1 LSEQSTGLPIEM
13 TWFIYLDIFRIII
26 VMELTYQQVLAEVYE
41 ENSKN
46 VLVHQTEYD
55 DEDREPYDKH
65 DFDDNKLE
73 DVEDFNKFHGDRNKP
88 EHLVKFGVKQDPAG
102 RAGLKH
108 QTDVRTI
115 VLNIDGAFRGNI
127 VPTQP
132 LNCDGSISESANPGT
147 LSSNFL
153 FNTNRVYKNIASVK
167 MTSMEFSNSFYTFS
181 SSRGNTVFYIT
192 LLSNTSIR
200 YTITIPNGNYPN
212 YTIFASN
219 IQTSLNN
226 PSPAYASPTTFT
238 VTYNPIAH
246 TIAIGGTN
254 SFSVTFPSTQ
264 TNPCGNG
271 IGYNMGFLN
280 TTYSTGLLTTLTS
293 DQAPNIFQD
302 TYVYLEI
309 NDWNLVEHQ
318 IYGQTYYSVF
328 AKIQLNG
335 EKNTI
340 IYDNNFSNSS
350 TKEYVFHQPVNISR
364 LEIRILDAYGNTLD
378 LRSSNFSMTLELHE
392 VNQSSVYAKLLE
404 L

>member
-1 LSEQSTGLPIEM
+1 
-13 TWFIYLDIFRIII
+13 
-26 VMELTYQQVLAEVYE
+26 MELTYQQVLAEVYE

-55 DEDREPYDKH
+55 DDDRDPYDK
-65 DFDDNKLE
+65 DDYDDNKLE
-73 DVEDFNKFHGDRNKP
+73 NPDEFNKFHGDRNKP
-88 EHLVKFGVKQDPAG
+88 EHVIRAGVKEDIVG
-102 RAGLKH
+102 KSGIKY

-127 VPTQP
+127 VPRQSNNCNGS
-132 LNCDGSISESANPGT
+132 LNEAANPGT
-147 LSSNFL
+147 LSSNFI
-153 FNTNRVYKNIASVK
+153 FNTNRLYKNIRAVK

-181 SSRGNTVFYIT
+181 ANRGNTIFYIT
-192 LLSNTSIR
+192 LQSNTNVR
-200 YTITIPNGNYPN
+200 YTITIPDGNYSN
-212 YTIFASN
+212 YTIFAST
-219 IQTSLNN
+219 IQPALNN
-226 PSPAYASPTTFT
+226 PSPAYAVPTTFT
-238 VTYNPIAH
+238 VAYDAIRH
-246 TIAIGGTN
+246 TIVITGTN
-254 SFSVTFPSTQ
+254 GFIITFPSTK
-264 TNPCGNG
+264 TNPYENG

-280 TTYSTGLLTTLTS
+280 TTYSSGVLTIIGS

-318 IYGQTYYSVF
+318 VYGQTYYSVF

-340 IYDNNFSNSS
+340 IYDNNYTNSS

-378 LRSSNFSMTLELHE
+378 LRSSNFSMTLELQE
-392 VNQSSVYAKLLE
+392 VNQSSVYEKLLE